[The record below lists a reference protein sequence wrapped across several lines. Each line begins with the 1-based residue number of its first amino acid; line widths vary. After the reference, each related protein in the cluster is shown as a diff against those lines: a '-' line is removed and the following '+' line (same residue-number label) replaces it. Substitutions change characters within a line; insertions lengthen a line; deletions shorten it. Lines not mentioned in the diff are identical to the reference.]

1 MHACWHWQDVDTLV
15 FTIRANRFLRN
26 MVRAI
31 VGTLVEAGRGR
42 LDRVGMRRIIEARNR
57 NVAGTSVPAQA
68 LFLTK
73 VEYPSEVFDTECDI

>member
-1 MHACWHWQDVDTLV
+1 MHACWHWQDADTLV

-42 LDRVGMRRIIEARNR
+42 LDRGGMRRIIEAKNR

-73 VEYPSEVFDTECDI
+73 VEYPSEVFDTEYNG